1 MSRKWVPAAVKQ
13 AAGTARRGGKLAQRG
28 EILSPQEIKANG
40 DAIEVFVKALG
51 GRQAVSD
58 ALAFAEPGPNGE
70 LDQIVTLL
78 LDPRYDRYPLRRLCG
93 LANLTIVDLFA
104 AYKKATLVR
113 AHLEAYQHIAAHL
126 VRVVEDVM
134 RRAAPYEIPCGACA
148 GSGSVRDAK
157 HPNRQPTTCQAC
169 GGHGKL
175 LQLPDLDRQKLALEL
190 GQLVARSAGVNV
202 VQQTLAVSTA
212 SGAAAS
218 GTLEALQQAVGDLL
232 SGARP
237 PASEAPAVEAE
248 IVEPAAAAAAAPAP
262 TPSNGRR
269 SRKGERRVKY

>member
-104 AYKKATLVR
+104 AQTSA
-113 AHLEAYQHIAAHL
+113 
-126 VRVVEDVM
+126 
-134 RRAAPYEIPCGACA
+134 
-148 GSGSVRDAK
+148 
-157 HPNRQPTTCQAC
+157 
-169 GGHGKL
+169 
-175 LQLPDLDRQKLALEL
+175 
-190 GQLVARSAGVNV
+190 LVATTVYLLNTSLDTSYYYSIRSIIAH
-202 VQQTLAVSTA
+202 TC
-212 SGAAAS
+212 
-218 GTLEALQQAVGDLL
+218 
-232 SGARP
+232 R
-237 PASEAPAVEAE
+237 
-248 IVEPAAAAAAAPAP
+248 
-262 TPSNGRR
+262 
-269 SRKGERRVKY
+269 

>member
-1 MSRKWVPAAVKQ
+1 MPRKLTPAAVRQ
-13 AAGTARRGGKLAQRG
+13 ATSRGKKRG
-28 EILSPQEIKANG
+28 EILSPKEIKVNG

-93 LANLTIVDLFA
+93 LANLTIVDVFA

-126 VRVVEDVM
+126 VSVVEDVM
-134 RRAAPYEIPCGACA
+134 RRAAPYEIPCGDCSGTGQLPLTTKRRTPQACP
-148 GSGSVRDAK
+148 
-157 HPNRQPTTCQAC
+157 HC

-237 PASEAPAVEAE
+237 PASEAGAVPPVEAE
-248 IVEPAAAAAAAPAP
+248 IVEPAAAATAAPTQASP
-262 TPSNGRR
+262 NGRR